1 VDTEQA
7 VPEIGLRPARGQR
20 EATLALADVRASDGP
35 GAPVR
40 YADIAVTH
48 PVHLSRGRVTA
59 DGPGLAAAAQER
71 TKDAAY
77 APAPGASS
85 ALVIPLVY
93 ETFGRW
99 GPRAERE
106 LLWLARRRVE
116 RRGAN
121 TALNSA
127 QAFGAVLR
135 RWRQRISVCLMRGNY
150 EVVRAATSEPLPARL
165 LAAPVLEDALWQLCV
180 E

>member
-1 VDTEQA
+1 M
-7 VPEIGLRPARGQR
+7 PEIGLRPARGQR

-40 YADIAVTH
+40 YADFAVTH

-77 APAPGASS
+77 APAPGAPS

>member
-1 VDTEQA
+1 MPTSQF
-7 VPEIGLRPARGQR
+7 
-20 EATLALADVRASDGP
+20 
-35 GAPVR
+35 
-40 YADIAVTH
+40 H
-48 PVHLSRGRVTA
+48 PVHLARGLVTA

-71 TKDAAY
+71 TKDADY
-77 APAPGASS
+77 VPAPGASS

-135 RWRQRISVCLMRGNY
+135 RWRQRISV
-150 EVVRAATSEPLPARL
+150 
-165 LAAPVLEDALWQLCV
+165 
-180 E
+180 